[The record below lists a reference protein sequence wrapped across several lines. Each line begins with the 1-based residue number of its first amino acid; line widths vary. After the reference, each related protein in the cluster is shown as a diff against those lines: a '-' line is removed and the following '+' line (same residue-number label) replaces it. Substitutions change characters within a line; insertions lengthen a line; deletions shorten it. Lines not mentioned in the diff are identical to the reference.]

1 MQKLI
6 DCGCDSVAKWN
17 KQVFQDKLVRTVLL
31 MLVYVLG
38 EIFDCEKLLC
48 VINDNNVHWTLLV
61 VKACFIV

>member
-1 MQKLI
+1 MFTGLCSSSKYFFMQKLI

-38 EIFDCEKLLC
+38 EYF
-48 VINDNNVHWTLLV
+48 
-61 VKACFIV
+61 